1 MHLIC
6 VDLFHML
13 YNKNVKEELVM
24 FVLLIIV
31 ATLILIDYRLVLGML
46 NVGLGLIIGF
56 SLSVWACLL
65 GFQALIG
72 LI

>member
-1 MHLIC
+1 
-6 VDLFHML
+6 
-13 YNKNVKEELVM
+13 M